1 MEMTKRLFPFEIS
14 TSINLDAHTFEIEN
28 KTDTD
33 LLGIVI
39 SIQDGYSHNLLHTIA
54 DIHAKSKS
62 TFIMGVF
69 QFRNYENGV
78 RLRLY
83 SGGEKIYERLVNHKR
98 KRAFVLYSNKAF
110 EETAKCAIE
119 GLRNFSE
126 LEINYY
132 TIGFDSQIGMPG
144 VRCIRHDIS
153 GVNENFDDQQYMQM
167 VKPLVFLRALDDG
180 IEDAL
185 FIDSDVQVKGNIEDV
200 FERFSHVDRETPI
213 LNKNYWQYLFVNGNH
228 IPQDELKDVMG
239 HHYEEQFQG
248 HGVTNIFL
256 FRKEMR
262 PLFEK
267 WKFWCRNEEMLNVVR
282 KKVYVHD
289 EVIFNVLCWKEQ
301 VRQYQAN
308 LLFNVK
314 DLKDVKAFH
323 HLRAEPGQTHLDFN
337 AFGCGHFSQSFAP
350 YETDDIVGFHCVKD
364 PEMARKINSY
374 LKGI

>member
-1 MEMTKRLFPFEIS
+1 MEMTKRLFPYQVS

-39 SIQDGYSHNLLHTIA
+39 SIQDGYSQNLLHTVA
-54 DIHAKSKS
+54 DINAGSKS
-62 TFIMGVF
+62 MFTMNVF

-78 RLRLY
+78 KLRLY
-83 SGGEKIYERLVNHKR
+83 SGGTKIYERMVNHKR

-126 LEINYY
+126 LDVHYY
-132 TIGFDSQIGMPG
+132 TIGFDSQIRTPG
-144 VRCIRHDIS
+144 VRCIRHEIS
-153 GVNENFDDQQYMQM
+153 GVNEIFDDQQYMQM

-180 IEDAL
+180 IEDAI
-185 FIDSDVQVKGNIEDV
+185 FIDSDVQVKSNIEDL
-200 FERFSHVDRETPI
+200 FERFSHVDMETPI
-213 LNKNYWQYLFVNGNH
+213 LNRNYWQYLFVNGNY
-228 IPQDELKDVMG
+228 IPQDELKNVMD
-239 HHYEEQFQG
+239 HHYENQFQG

-267 WKFWCRNEEMLNVVR
+267 WKSWCQNEEMLNVVR

-308 LLFNVK
+308 LLFNVR
-314 DLKDVKAFH
+314 DLRDVKAFH
-323 HLRAEPGQTHLDFN
+323 HLRAEPDQTYLDFN
-337 AFGCGHFSQSFAP
+337 TFGCGHSSQSFAP

-364 PEMARKINSY
+364 PKIAREINSY
-374 LKGI
+374 LKGV